1 MSIRSHWG
9 NIGSRVRLASDCRLP
24 ALCPDSAGAVVG
36 SDSKNITPLRRNA
49 LISANWRHRAKLVGE
64 KMTIDDYLRLIDEAK
79 VYDVARRTPLELA
92 TNLSLRL
99 GNRILMKRE
108 DLQPVFSFKLRGAYN
123 RIANLPQEALDAGVI
138 CSSAGN
144 HAQGVALAAR
154 RRNVRA
160 VIVMPTTTPSIKVD
174 AVVSL
179 GGEVILHGDN
189 YDEAYSR
196 AKELEAA
203 QGLTFIHPFDDPA
216 VIAGQGTI
224 GREIIDQL
232 EEDVQAIFVPIGGGG
247 LIAGIGAYVKGKRPD
262 IKIIG
267 IEPEDSAA
275 MRDSLAANEIVTLDH
290 VGIFAD
296 GVAVRRVGDETFRL
310 CQQLV
315 DEVVTVDTDQI
326 CAGIRD
332 IFEDTRS
339 IVEPAGAL
347 AVAGAKKYIAA
358 KHIEGGAFVVINCG
372 ANVNFDRLRH
382 IAERAAVGE
391 QREMLLGVEIPE
403 KPGSFHTF
411 CEAIGRRGI
420 TEFNYRYSDARKAH
434 IFVCVELRNGAAEHA
449 ELVEKLTELGF
460 PFADLSDNEMA
471 KLHVRHMVGGSA
483 AKIANERIFRFEFP
497 ERPGAL
503 LGFLKAIG
511 TDWNISLFHYRNHGS
526 DYGRIL
532 AGIQVPDDESKE
544 LEAHLSDLGYSYSEE
559 SDNPAYTMFLS

>member
-1 MSIRSHWG
+1 
-9 NIGSRVRLASDCRLP
+9 
-24 ALCPDSAGAVVG
+24 
-36 SDSKNITPLRRNA
+36 
-49 LISANWRHRAKLVGE
+49 
-64 KMTIDDYLRLIDEAK
+64 MTIDEYITLIDEAE
-79 VYDVARRTPLELA
+79 VYDVASETPLELA
-92 TNLSLRL
+92 KNLSARL
-99 GNRILMKRE
+99 GNRIFMKRE

-123 RIANLPQEALDAGVI
+123 KLATLPQAALDAGVI

-144 HAQGVALAAR
+144 HAQGVALAAQR
-154 RRNVRA
+154 KDVRA
-160 VIVMPTTTPSIKVD
+160 VIVMPNTTPTIKID
-174 AVVSL
+174 AVRAL
-179 GGEVILHGDN
+179 GGEVILHGDT
-189 YDEAYSR
+189 YDDAHAR
-196 AKELEAA
+196 AKELEQE
-203 QGLTFIHPFDDPA
+203 QGLTFIHPFNDPA

-224 GREIIDQL
+224 GRELLGQL
-232 EEDVQAIFVPIGGGG
+232 EEDVQAVFVPIGGGG
-247 LIAGIGAYVKGKRPD
+247 LIAGIAAYVKGKRPD

-267 IEPEDSAA
+267 VEPEDSAA
-275 MRDSLAANEIVTLDH
+275 MKDSLAAGEVITLDH

-315 DEVVTVDTDQI
+315 DVVITVDTDQI

-332 IFEDTRS
+332 VFEDTRS

-347 AVAGAKKYIAA
+347 AIAGAKKYIAA
-358 KHIEGGAFVVINCG
+358 SNIQDQAFVVINCG

-403 KPGSFHTF
+403 EPGSFRRF

-420 TEFNYRYSDARKAH
+420 TEFNYRYSDSSKAH
-434 IFVCVELRNGAAEHA
+434 IFVGVELRHGAIEHA
-449 ELVEKLTELGF
+449 ELVENLTRLGF
-460 PFADLSDNEMA
+460 PLADLSDNEMA

-483 AKIANERIFRFEFP
+483 AKVENERIFRFEFP

-503 LGFLKAIG
+503 LDFLKAIG

-532 AGIQVPDDESKE
+532 AGIQVPDKESDE
-544 LEAHLSDLGYSYSEE
+544 LEAHLAELGYTYSEE
-559 SDNPAYTMFLS
+559 CDNPAYTMFLS